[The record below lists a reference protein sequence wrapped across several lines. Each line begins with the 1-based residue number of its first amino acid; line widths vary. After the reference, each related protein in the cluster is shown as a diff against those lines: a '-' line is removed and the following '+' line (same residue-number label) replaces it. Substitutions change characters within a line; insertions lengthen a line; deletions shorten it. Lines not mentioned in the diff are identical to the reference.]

1 MEKPLPRYLDGNLSP
16 LNTFL
21 KESGDPGLEVE
32 WIKAN
37 EMQEPYR
44 TLLEH
49 QTDMTSTLEKHHGD
63 EIILKILALHDNGT
77 SLRRKVLL
85 VLEENE
91 KTVEFGAIRIFLEHF
106 PDKARGLILGCRIPL
121 GNIMDRFKLPHQ
133 NSPTRYFRIQ
143 AERLTGWRLALP
155 ENTWLFGRCNTI
167 TNSHGETMAEVVE
180 ILPPQ
185 DGDNLSRS

>member
-1 MEKPLPRYLDGNLSP
+1 MENPLPRYLDGNLSP

-63 EIILKILALHDNGT
+63 EIIL
-77 SLRRKVLL
+77 
-85 VLEENE
+85 
-91 KTVEFGAIRIFLEHF
+91 
-106 PDKARGLILGCRIPL
+106 
-121 GNIMDRFKLPHQ
+121 
-133 NSPTRYFRIQ
+133 
-143 AERLTGWRLALP
+143 
-155 ENTWLFGRCNTI
+155 
-167 TNSHGETMAEVVE
+167 
-180 ILPPQ
+180 
-185 DGDNLSRS
+185 